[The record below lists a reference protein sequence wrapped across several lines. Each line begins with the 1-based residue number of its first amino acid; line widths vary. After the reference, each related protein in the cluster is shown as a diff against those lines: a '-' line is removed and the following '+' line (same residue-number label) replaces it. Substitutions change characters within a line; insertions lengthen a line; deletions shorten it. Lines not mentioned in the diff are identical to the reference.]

1 MRLDSPGRRLWPV
14 PASGATCGRT
24 QPPSLAALSA
34 APAVAPQRIQVNPL
48 TASQLE
54 VTWDPPPPESQN
66 GNIQGYK
73 ARRSRA
79 RFGSS
84 FRVTCVPDE
93 WPESPVPEGLAG
105 ALATWPSCHPT
116 RSALFPALR
125 TAHPQLQSWERAEPD
140 LAPGL
145 GEGGLVHGS
154 QFVPSS
160 PSLPGPAKTP
170 PRPRY
175 PPGASLSLLWRK
187 VLRTGLRPSSALGT
201 ARRCVGLLMGE
212 A

>member
-1 MRLDSPGRRLWPV
+1 MRLDGPGRRLWPV

-105 ALATWPSCHPT
+105 ALATWPSCHPA

-125 TAHPQLQSWERAEPD
+125 TAHPQLQSWEQAEPD

-145 GEGGLVHGS
+145 GEGGPGS
-154 QFVPSS
+154 WQPVCAQQP
-160 PSLPGPAKTP
+160 LP
-170 PRPRY
+170 PRPGQDPSPAPV
-175 PPGASLSLLWRK
+175 PPGSFTVFAVEEGVENRS
-187 VLRTGLRPSSALGT
+187 PSQLCPGH
-201 ARRCVGLLMGE
+201 C
-212 A
+212 